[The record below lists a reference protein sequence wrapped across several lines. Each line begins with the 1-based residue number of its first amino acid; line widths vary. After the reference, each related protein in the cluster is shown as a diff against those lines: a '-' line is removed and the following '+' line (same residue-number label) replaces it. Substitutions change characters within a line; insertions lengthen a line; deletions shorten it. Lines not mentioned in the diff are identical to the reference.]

1 MFLVVPLSNE
11 LAPLEWVLPGLVW
24 PLSNEPCSSRMGF
37 AAQDGK
43 VLLSSASAC
52 MKRRGAP
59 LLAAWALLPFVFP
72 SCLGLPSRVLNGNP
86 VCSDGRGVDRC
97 LCMPFL
103 RRSDYLL
110 VLKGGCE
117 SASMDSN
124 GVASGWRSRSRNKK
138 KSL

>member
-1 MFLVVPLSNE
+1 MGPVGLRVVGVLYACFQAGLVMFLVVPLSNE

-72 SCLGLPSRVLNGNP
+72 SCLGLPSR
-86 VCSDGRGVDRC
+86 
-97 LCMPFL
+97 F
-103 RRSDYLL
+103 
-110 VLKGGCE
+110 
-117 SASMDSN
+117 
-124 GVASGWRSRSRNKK
+124 
-138 KSL
+138 